1 MVLGSCQ
8 KILDEISLKSTK
20 LDQKCHE
27 VLLSDT
33 TWQMALKPSE
43 DVVCPALLVISIEP
57 FRVQRYLRCHIK

>member
-8 KILDEISLKSTK
+8 KILDEIGLKSTK

-43 DVVCPALLVISIEP
+43 DVVCPALLVISI
-57 FRVQRYLRCHIK
+57 